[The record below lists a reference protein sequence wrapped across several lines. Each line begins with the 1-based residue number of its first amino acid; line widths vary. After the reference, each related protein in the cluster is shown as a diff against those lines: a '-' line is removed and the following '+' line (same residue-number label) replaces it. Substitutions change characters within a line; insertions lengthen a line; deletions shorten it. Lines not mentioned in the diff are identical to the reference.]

1 MGNKALSFFFVIKS
15 RYKIG
20 GVAMT
25 GYDIITW
32 VILGA
37 AVIYYF
43 IVPSIAEGG
52 KAIKEIKAKP
62 KDDEEEGD

>member
-1 MGNKALSFFFVIKS
+1 MN
-15 RYKIG
+15 
-20 GVAMT
+20 

-52 KAIKEIKAKP
+52 KAIKELKAKP
-62 KDDEEEGD
+62 KDEEEGD